1 MTNSKLIA
9 SVFTVL
15 LLGCAPVKADP
26 QFPNRSITVLIGFA
40 PGGPTDAI
48 GRVLFR
54 QMSQELTVPMVVENK
69 PGAGGNLA
77 AQELLRAKP
86 DGYTL
91 LYGSSSITTAPPL
104 AGREDLSPKTAFVV
118 AGCSVMVPLILLIN
132 KSMNVKTSQE
142 LFDLIKAQPDKY
154 FLGSS
159 GNGAMDHLIA
169 LDVASRLDLKF
180 QHVPYKGN
188 GPALTDV
195 AAGNITFM
203 YAGAFNSALPFIK
216 SGQVKALAV
225 TSEKRST
232 SLPDVPSLS
241 ESVKGLAGFNTSTW
255 QVILAPKGTDEV
267 TLAKLD
273 MALRRSMTDAKVL
286 ESFRYQGAELLNLD
300 RKQCQRFVNDESD
313 RWSATVKSLNL
324 KSE

>member
-1 MTNSKLIA
+1 MNYLKLLA
-9 SVFTVL
+9 STLTSLF
-15 LLGCAPVKADP
+15 LGAMPVKADP
-26 QFPNRSITVLIGFA
+26 SFPNRPITVLIGFA

-54 QMSQELTVPMVVENK
+54 QMAQELAVPMVIENK
-69 PGAGGNLA
+69 PGAGGNTA
-77 AQELLRAKP
+77 SQELLRARP

-104 AGREDLSPKTAFVV
+104 AGRDDLSPKTAFVV
-118 AGCSVMVPLILLIN
+118 AGCSVMVPLILLVNKKIN
-132 KSMNVKTSQE
+132 VGTSQE
-142 LFDLIKAQPDKY
+142 LLNLIKDHPGQY

-169 LDVASRLDLKF
+169 MDVASRLDLKF

-203 YAGAFNSALPFIK
+203 YSGAFNSALPFIK

-225 TSEKRST
+225 TSERRSK

-241 ESVKGLAGFNTSTW
+241 ESVKGLEGFNASTW
-255 QVILAPKGTDEV
+255 QVILASKRTDPA
-267 TLAKLD
+267 TLEKLD
-273 MALRRSMTDAKVL
+273 TALKKAMTDPKVL
-286 ESFRYQGAELLNLD
+286 ESFQYQGAELLNLD
-300 RKQCQRFVNDESD
+300 RKQCQKFVDDESD
-313 RWSATVKSLNL
+313 RWSATIKKINL

>member
-1 MTNSKLIA
+1 MNYQKLLVSTLI
-9 SVFTVL
+9 SLF
-15 LLGCAPVKADP
+15 LGAMPVKADP
-26 QFPNRSITVLIGFA
+26 AFPNRSITVLIGFA

-54 QMSQELTVPMVVENK
+54 QMAQELAVPMVIENK
-69 PGAGGNLA
+69 PGAGGNTA
-77 AQELLRAKP
+77 SQELLRAKP

-104 AGREDLSPKTAFVV
+104 AGRDDLSPKTAFVV
-118 AGCSVMVPLILLIN
+118 AGCSVMVPLILLVNKKIN
-132 KSMNVKTSQE
+132 VGTSQE
-142 LFDLIKAQPDKY
+142 LLKLIKDHPDQY

-169 LDVASRLDLKF
+169 MDVASRLDLKF

-203 YAGAFNSALPFIK
+203 YSGAFNSALPFIK

-225 TSEKRST
+225 TSERRST

-241 ESVKGLAGFNTSTW
+241 ESVKGLEGFNASTW
-255 QVILAPKGTDEV
+255 QVILAPKGTDPA

-273 MALRRSMTDAKVL
+273 VALKKAMTDPKVL
-286 ESFRYQGAELLNLD
+286 ESFQHQGAELLNLD
-300 RKQCQRFVNDESD
+300 RKQCQQFVDEESD
-313 RWSATVKSLNL
+313 RWSATIKKINL